1 MKIINNSKNCFLL
14 LLLCSV
20 LNVGGQTKTNK
31 FTIVLDAGHGGK
43 DPGNSYHGYVEKDIA
58 LKTTLKVGEFLEKEK
73 DFEVVYTRK
82 SDIFIELVNRPKVA
96 NKINANLFVS
106 IHCNSVKNFEPE
118 GTETFVMGLSRA
130 NMNLEVAKNENSV
143 ILLEENYKK
152 TYEGFDPKKPE
163 TFIGLKLVQEE
174 NLNSSITL
182 ASFVQENFTNNLNRK
197 TRGVK
202 QQPLWVLDAAYMPG
216 VLIELGF
223 LSNAEE
229 GEFLN
234 SDEGQTKMAH
244 QIAQAIIK
252 YKREYFSEAYSYE
265 DSKVEPKA
273 PKTEPKAPKTETKD
287 DAKEHKV
294 EPKTAKGEAKDSLLE
309 AKPEP
314 KESKVLVKD
323 TKKEIK
329 TETKSIAKDSVPT
342 KTIKEEAILADAA
355 DEGMYKIQLFASS
368 KKKEPS
374 SPDFK
379 GLKDISFTF
388 EHNLYKYY
396 YSKTADAK
404 EAKKYCKEAKSH
416 GFKDAFIVLF
426 TAGKGIPLK

>member
-1 MKIINNSKNCFLL
+1 MKFTNNSKNCFLIL
-14 LLLCSV
+14 LLSCV
-20 LNVGGQTKTNK
+20 LNVFGQGKGNK

-82 SDIFIELVNRPKVA
+82 TDVFIELVNRPKVA

-118 GTETFVMGLSRA
+118 GTETFVMGLSRS

-182 ASFVQENFTNNLNRK
+182 ASSIQENFTNNLNRK

-234 SDEGQTKMAH
+234 SEVGQTKMAH
-244 QIAQAIIK
+244 QIAEAIIK
-252 YKREYFSEAYSYE
+252 YKKEYFSEPYAYDESKMLE
-265 DSKVEPKA
+265 KIAKAEVKASKAEAKEEVKETKAEPKAEPKATKTEPKVAKVEPKVIKEEHK
-273 PKTEPKAPKTETKD
+273 PDSTETKD
-287 DAKEHKV
+287 
-294 EPKTAKGEAKDSLLE
+294 
-309 AKPEP
+309 
-314 KESKVLVKD
+314 
-323 TKKEIK
+323 
-329 TETKSIAKDSVPT
+329 SIPF
-342 KTIKEEAILADAA
+342 KTIKEEPILASMED
-355 DEGMYKIQLFASS
+355 DGMYKIQLFASS
-368 KKKEPS
+368 KKKEVT

-396 YSKTADAK
+396 YGRLSDL
-404 EAKKYCKEAKSH
+404 EGAKKSCQEAKSH
-416 GFKDAFIVLF
+416 GFKDAFIVQF
-426 TAGKGIPLK
+426 AAGKGTAIK